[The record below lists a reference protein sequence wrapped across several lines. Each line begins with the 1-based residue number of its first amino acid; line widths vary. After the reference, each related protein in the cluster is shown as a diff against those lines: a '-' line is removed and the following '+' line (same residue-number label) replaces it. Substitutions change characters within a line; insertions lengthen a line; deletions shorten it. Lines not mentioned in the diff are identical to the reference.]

1 MKKKMYKK
9 IKDDDRESILGFVKE
24 HQYDYSKPIPVEDV
38 ADILNDMQYDF
49 YIEGLTSSCWDWD
62 MTLYLDYYDSN
73 IDAVL
78 CILEMEYQYYIE
90 DEEDFVDLILNLKS
104 IVNSRREKLLFL
116 KDKKDGEIWKQV

>member
-1 MKKKMYKK
+1 MYKK

-90 DEEDFVDLILNLKS
+90 NEEDFVDLILNLKS
-104 IVNSRREKLLFL
+104 IVNKRREKLLFL